1 MDRLKGADM
10 RQHLLAA
17 CGVAI
22 GLCALAGLMVPV
34 HTVAQGP
41 PAATTST
48 AGTGTVPKT
57 PWGHPDLQGVWTT
70 DLEIGVPLER
80 PVELGEKAL
89 LTEAEYRQRA
99 EMLKKKYSDD
109 KSNRAG
115 EVGNEQGPVHWYEGA
130 QHVSYRTSLVIDPP
144 NGRIPPYTADAQK
157 RVVRKGTELGFVGG
171 SFGKGPYDGPEDLAL
186 TDRCVTRGLPQTWFP
201 SEYNNGFQIVQ
212 SADHVTI
219 FYERLHEARV
229 IPLDGRP
236 HLTGQVRQWIGDS
249 RGRWEGNTL
258 VVDVANFGEQTSFR
272 KSSTTLHLIERYTRV
287 DPETV
292 RVEVTV
298 DDPSTWTRPW
308 TLAVTGKKDP
318 AYWQIFEYACHEGNY
333 GMRNMLSGARAEE
346 KAAREASTTKKK

>member
-1 MDRLKGADM
+1 M
-10 RQHLLAA
+10 RYRFLMAV
-17 CGVAI
+17 GVTV
-22 GLCALAGLMVPV
+22 GLCALVGSLPV
-34 HTVAQGP
+34 HTAAQGAQATNTS
-41 PAATTST
+41 AASNWT
-48 AGTGTVPKT
+48 ASKT

-99 EMLKKKYSDD
+99 EALKKHYSDD
-109 KSNRAG
+109 KANRAG
-115 EVGNEQGPVHWYEGA
+115 EIGNEQGPVHWYEGA
-130 QHVSYRTSLVIDPP
+130 KHISYRTSLVIDPP
-144 NGRIPPYTADAQK
+144 NGRIPPYTPEAQK

-186 TDRCVTRGLPQTWFP
+186 VDRCVTRGLPQTWFP

-212 SADHVTI
+212 SADYVTI

-236 HLTGQVRQWIGDS
+236 HLMGQVRQWIGDS

-258 VVDVANFGEQTSFR
+258 VVDVSNFGEQTSFR
-272 KSSTTLHLIERYTRV
+272 KSSTTLHLMERYTRV
-287 DPETV
+287 DADTV

-298 DDPSTWTRPW
+298 DDPSTWTKPW
-308 TLAVTGKKDP
+308 TFAVTGKKDP

-346 KAAREASTTKKK
+346 KAAREAGKKKTN